1 MKLAIII
8 YGAPI
13 DPDVTE
19 AVEAIGLHSY
29 TKLPEVLGRGQRS
42 GPHLDTHVWPGTN
55 SVIMVALAD
64 ERVPDLIDAL
74 RPLKERLLHEGL
86 KLYLLPTEEVL

>member
-8 YGAPI
+8 YGSPI

-19 AVEAIGLHSY
+19 AIEAIGLHSY
-29 TKLPEVLGRGQRS
+29 TKLPEVLGKGQTS

-74 RPLKERLLHEGL
+74 RPLKERFSHEGL
-86 KLYLLPTEEVL
+86 KLYLLPAEEVL